1 MTKRNL
7 REHFLEGWNKLFGKE
22 EDKTKLRTQ
31 SLFRAKNSVTSLNA
45 GTPHD
50 WEDLKKYQ
58 EEKKIMTNVGFIGLG
73 IMGGPIASHISNNG
87 YNLSVFN
94 RSKEKSEKWLTQ
106 NTKAKVCFSIKDVA
120 TDCDIIILCVGND
133 NDVRQIVNEIK
144 TLIRPGTV
152 IIDHTTTSAKLA
164 KEMNK
169 ILTEQGSY
177 FLDAP
182 VSGGE
187 AGAQQGTLSVMV
199 GGDEKV
205 YMSIKDVLDSYS
217 KFSKLMG
224 PSGYG
229 QLTKM
234 VNQICIAGLIQ
245 SLAEGLH
252 FAKKSNLEVKD
263 VIEVISKGAAQ
274 SWQMENRWKSMIE
287 DEYEHGFAV
296 DLMRKDLD
304 IVLEHSKSIDANLE
318 VTDIVN
324 SFYKDI
330 QNAGGGRWD
339 TSSLLKRLES

>member
-1 MTKRNL
+1 MTK
-7 REHFLEGWNKLFGKE
+7 
-22 EDKTKLRTQ
+22 
-31 SLFRAKNSVTSLNA
+31 
-45 GTPHD
+45 
-50 WEDLKKYQ
+50 
-58 EEKKIMTNVGFIGLG
+58 IGFIGLG
-73 IMGGPIASHISNNG
+73 IMGGPMAGHLNNNG

-94 RSKEKSEKWLTQ
+94 RSSEKSEKWITQ

-120 TDCDIIILCVGND
+120 TDGDIIILCVGND

-144 TLIRPGTV
+144 ALIKPGTV
-152 IIDHTTTSAKLA
+152 VIDHTTTSAKLA
-164 KEMNK
+164 KEMNN
-169 ILTEQGSY
+169 ILVKQGSY

-199 GGDEKV
+199 GGDEKI
-205 YMSIKDVLDSYS
+205 YISIKNVIDSYS
-217 KFSKLMG
+217 KFSKFMG
-224 PSGYG
+224 PSGHG

-252 FAKKSNLEVKD
+252 FAKKSNLEVED

-274 SWQMENRWKSMIE
+274 SWQMENRWRSMIE

-304 IVLEHSKSIDANLE
+304 IVLEHANSIDVNLE
-318 VTDIVN
+318 ITDIVN

-330 QNAGGGRWD
+330 QYAGGGKWD
-339 TSSLLKRLES
+339 TSSLLRRLKS

>member
-1 MTKRNL
+1 
-7 REHFLEGWNKLFGKE
+7 
-22 EDKTKLRTQ
+22 
-31 SLFRAKNSVTSLNA
+31 
-45 GTPHD
+45 
-50 WEDLKKYQ
+50 
-58 EEKKIMTNVGFIGLG
+58 MTNIGFIGLG
-73 IMGGPIASHISNNG
+73 IMGGSMASHLSNNG

-94 RSKEKSEKWLTQ
+94 RSKEKSEKWLTK

-133 NDVRQIVNEIK
+133 NDVRQIVNEVK

-152 IIDHTTTSAKLA
+152 VIDHTTTSAELA

-169 ILTEQGSY
+169 ILAEQGSY

-187 AGAQQGTLSVMV
+187 AGAQKGALSVMV

-205 YMSIKDVLDSYS
+205 YMSIKEVLDSYC
-217 KFSKLMG
+217 KFSKFMG

-274 SWQMENRWKSMIE
+274 SWQMENRWKSMID

-304 IVLEHSKSIDANLE
+304 IVLEHANIIDADLQI
-318 VTDIVN
+318 TDIVN

-339 TSSLLKRLES
+339 TSSLLRRLKS

>member
-1 MTKRNL
+1 
-7 REHFLEGWNKLFGKE
+7 
-22 EDKTKLRTQ
+22 
-31 SLFRAKNSVTSLNA
+31 
-45 GTPHD
+45 
-50 WEDLKKYQ
+50 
-58 EEKKIMTNVGFIGLG
+58 MTNIGFIGLG
-73 IMGGPIASHISNNG
+73 IMGGPMASHLSNNG

-94 RSKEKSEKWLTQ
+94 RSKEKSEKWLTK

-120 TDCDIIILCVGND
+120 SDCDIIILCVGND

-144 TLIRPGTV
+144 PLIKPGTPV
-152 IIDHTTTSAKLA
+152 IDHTTTSAELA

-169 ILTEQGSY
+169 ILAEQGSY

-187 AGAQQGTLSVMV
+187 AGAQKGALSVMV
-199 GGDEKV
+199 GGDEKI

-217 KFSKLMG
+217 RFSKFMG

-304 IVLEHSKSIDANLE
+304 IVLEHANSIDVNLE
-318 VTDIVN
+318 ITDIVN

-330 QNAGGGRWD
+330 QYAGGGKWD
-339 TSSLLKRLES
+339 TSSLLRRLKS

>member
-1 MTKRNL
+1 
-7 REHFLEGWNKLFGKE
+7 
-22 EDKTKLRTQ
+22 
-31 SLFRAKNSVTSLNA
+31 
-45 GTPHD
+45 
-50 WEDLKKYQ
+50 
-58 EEKKIMTNVGFIGLG
+58 MTNVAFIGLG
-73 IMGGPIASHISNNG
+73 IMGGPMASHISNNG

-152 IIDHTTTSAKLA
+152 VIDHTTTSAGLA

-169 ILTEQGSY
+169 ILAEHGSF

-199 GGDEKV
+199 GGDEKI

-217 KFSKLMG
+217 KFSKFMG

-252 FAKKSNLEVKD
+252 FAKKSNLEVED

-304 IVLEHSKSIDANLE
+304 IVLEHANTIDANLE
-318 VTDIVN
+318 ITDIVN
-324 SFYKDI
+324 RFYKDI
-330 QNAGGGRWD
+330 QNAGGGKWD
-339 TSSLLKRLES
+339 TSSLLRRLGS

>member
-1 MTKRNL
+1 
-7 REHFLEGWNKLFGKE
+7 
-22 EDKTKLRTQ
+22 
-31 SLFRAKNSVTSLNA
+31 
-45 GTPHD
+45 
-50 WEDLKKYQ
+50 
-58 EEKKIMTNVGFIGLG
+58 MTNIGFIGLG
-73 IMGGPIASHISNNG
+73 IMGGPMASHLNDKG

-94 RSKEKSEKWLTQ
+94 RSKEKSEKWITQ
-106 NTKAKVCFSIKDVA
+106 NTKAKVCFSIKDIA
-120 TDCDIIILCVGND
+120 TECDIIILCVGND
-133 NDVRQIVNEIK
+133 NDVRQIVDETKN
-144 TLIRPGTV
+144 LIRPGTV

-164 KEMNK
+164 KEVNK
-169 ILTEQGSY
+169 ILAEQGSY

-199 GGDEKV
+199 GGDEKI
-205 YMSIKDVLDSYS
+205 YMSIKNVLDSYS
-217 KFSKLMG
+217 KFSKFMG
-224 PSGYG
+224 PSGFG

-304 IVLEHSKSIDANLE
+304 IVLEHANTIDANLE
-318 VTDIVN
+318 ITDIVN
-324 SFYKDI
+324 RFYKDI
-330 QNAGGGRWD
+330 QNAGGGKWD
-339 TSSLLKRLES
+339 TSSLLRRLGS

>member
-1 MTKRNL
+1 
-7 REHFLEGWNKLFGKE
+7 
-22 EDKTKLRTQ
+22 
-31 SLFRAKNSVTSLNA
+31 
-45 GTPHD
+45 
-50 WEDLKKYQ
+50 
-58 EEKKIMTNVGFIGLG
+58 MTNIGFVGLG
-73 IMGGPIASHISNNG
+73 VMGDPMANHIGNNG

-94 RSKEKSEKWLTQ
+94 RSPEKLEKWLAK
-106 NTKAKVCFSIKDVA
+106 NTKAKVCFSLKDVA
-120 TDCDIIILCVGND
+120 TDRDIIILCVGND
-133 NDVRQIVNEIK
+133 DDVRQIVNEIK

-164 KEMNK
+164 KEMNNMLIK
-169 ILTEQGSY
+169 QGSY

-187 AGAQQGTLSVMV
+187 AGAQKGTLSIMV

-205 YMSIKDVLDSYS
+205 YMSIKDVLGSYS

-234 VNQICIAGLIQ
+234 VNQICIGGLIQ

-252 FAKKSNLEVKD
+252 FAKKSNLEVKE

-274 SWQMENRWKSMIE
+274 SWQMENRWKSMVD

-304 IVLEHSKSIDANLE
+304 IVLEHAKSIDLNLE
-318 VTDIVN
+318 ITDIVN

>member
-1 MTKRNL
+1 
-7 REHFLEGWNKLFGKE
+7 
-22 EDKTKLRTQ
+22 
-31 SLFRAKNSVTSLNA
+31 
-45 GTPHD
+45 
-50 WEDLKKYQ
+50 
-58 EEKKIMTNVGFIGLG
+58 MTNIGFIGLG
-73 IMGGPIASHISNNG
+73 IMGGPMASHLNDKG
-87 YNLSVFN
+87 YNLFVFN
-94 RSKEKSEKWLTQ
+94 RSKEKSEKWITQ
-106 NTKAKVCFSIKDVA
+106 NTKAKVCFSIKYIA

-133 NDVRQIVNEIK
+133 NDVRQIVDETKN
-144 TLIRPGTV
+144 LIRPGTV
-152 IIDHTTTSAKLA
+152 VIDHTTTSAELA
-164 KEMNK
+164 KEMNN
-169 ILTEQGSY
+169 ILVKQGSY

-187 AGAQQGTLSVMV
+187 AGAQQGALSVMV
-199 GGDEKV
+199 GGDEKI
-205 YMSIKDVLDSYS
+205 YMSIKEVLDSYS
-217 KFSKLMG
+217 KFSKFMG

-296 DLMRKDLD
+296 DLMIKDLD
-304 IVLEHSKSIDANLE
+304 IVLEHAKSIDANLE

-324 SFYKDI
+324 SFYKNI
-330 QNAGGGRWD
+330 QIAGGGRWD

>member
-1 MTKRNL
+1 
-7 REHFLEGWNKLFGKE
+7 
-22 EDKTKLRTQ
+22 
-31 SLFRAKNSVTSLNA
+31 
-45 GTPHD
+45 
-50 WEDLKKYQ
+50 
-58 EEKKIMTNVGFIGLG
+58 MTNIGFIGLG
-73 IMGGPIASHISNNG
+73 IMGGPMASHLSNNG

-94 RSKEKSEKWLTQ
+94 RSKEKSEKWLTK
-106 NTKAKVCFSIKDVA
+106 NTKAKVCFSIKDVVS
-120 TDCDIIILCVGND
+120 DCDIIILCVGND

-144 TLIRPGTV
+144 TLIRPGTPV
-152 IIDHTTTSAKLA
+152 IDHTTTSAELA
-164 KEMNK
+164 KEMSK
-169 ILTEQGSY
+169 ILAEQGSY

-187 AGAQQGTLSVMV
+187 AGAQKGALSVMV

-205 YMSIKDVLDSYS
+205 YMSIKEVLDSYS
-217 KFSKLMG
+217 KFSKFMG
-224 PSGYG
+224 PSGHG

-274 SWQMENRWKSMIE
+274 SWQMENRWKSMID

-296 DLMRKDLD
+296 DLMRKDLE
-304 IVLEHSKSIDANLE
+304 IVLEHANIIDADLE
-318 VTDIVN
+318 ITDIVN

-339 TSSLLKRLES
+339 TSSLLRRIES

>member
-1 MTKRNL
+1 
-7 REHFLEGWNKLFGKE
+7 
-22 EDKTKLRTQ
+22 
-31 SLFRAKNSVTSLNA
+31 
-45 GTPHD
+45 
-50 WEDLKKYQ
+50 
-58 EEKKIMTNVGFIGLG
+58 MTNIGFIGLG
-73 IMGGPIASHISNNG
+73 VMGGPMASHIINNG
-87 YNLSVFN
+87 FNLSVFN
-94 RSKEKSEKWLTQ
+94 RSKEKSEKWLTE
-106 NTKAKVCFSIKDVA
+106 NTKAKVCFSIEDLA
-120 TDCDIIILCVGND
+120 TDRDIIILCVGND
-133 NDVRQIVNEIK
+133 NDVRQIIDEIK
-144 TLIRPGTV
+144 GLIKPGTIV
-152 IIDHTTTSAKLA
+152 VDHTTTSAKLA
-164 KEMNK
+164 NEMNN
-169 ILTEQGSY
+169 ILVKQGSY

-287 DEYEHGFAV
+287 DEYLHGFAV

-304 IVLEHSKSIDANLE
+304 IVLEHAKNIDANLE

-324 SFYKDI
+324 SYYKDI

>member
-1 MTKRNL
+1 
-7 REHFLEGWNKLFGKE
+7 
-22 EDKTKLRTQ
+22 
-31 SLFRAKNSVTSLNA
+31 
-45 GTPHD
+45 
-50 WEDLKKYQ
+50 
-58 EEKKIMTNVGFIGLG
+58 MTNIGFIGLG
-73 IMGGPIASHISNNG
+73 IMGGPMASHLNDKG

-94 RSKEKSEKWLTQ
+94 RSKEKSEKWITQ
-106 NTKAKVCFSIKDVA
+106 NTKAKVCFSIKDIA
-120 TDCDIIILCVGND
+120 TECDIIILCVAND
-133 NDVRQIVNEIK
+133 NDVRQIVNETK
-144 TLIRPGTV
+144 NLIRPGTV
-152 IIDHTTTSAKLA
+152 VIDHTTTSAELA
-164 KEMNK
+164 KEMNN
-169 ILTEQGSY
+169 ILVKQGSY

-187 AGAQQGTLSVMV
+187 AGAQQGALSVMV
-199 GGDEKV
+199 GGDEKI
-205 YMSIKDVLDSYS
+205 YMSIKEVLDSYS
-217 KFSKLMG
+217 KFSKFMG

-252 FAKKSNLEVKD
+252 FAKKSNLDIKD
-263 VIEVISKGAAQ
+263 VIDVISKGAAQ

-304 IVLEHSKSIDANLE
+304 IVLEHANTIDADLE
-318 VTDIVN
+318 ITDIVN

-339 TSSLLKRLES
+339 TSSLLRRLES

>member
-1 MTKRNL
+1 
-7 REHFLEGWNKLFGKE
+7 
-22 EDKTKLRTQ
+22 
-31 SLFRAKNSVTSLNA
+31 
-45 GTPHD
+45 
-50 WEDLKKYQ
+50 
-58 EEKKIMTNVGFIGLG
+58 MTNIGFVGLG
-73 IMGGPIASHISNNG
+73 IMGGPMASHLNDKG
-87 YNLSVFN
+87 YNLFVFN
-94 RSKEKSEKWLTQ
+94 RSKEKSEKWITQ
-106 NTKAKVCFSIKDVA
+106 NTKAKVCFSIKDIA
-120 TDCDIIILCVGND
+120 TECDIIILCVGND
-133 NDVRQIVNEIK
+133 NDVRQIVDETKN
-144 TLIRPGTV
+144 LIRPGTV
-152 IIDHTTTSAKLA
+152 VIDHTTTSAELA
-164 KEMNK
+164 KEMNN
-169 ILTEQGSY
+169 ILVKQGSY

-199 GGDEKV
+199 GGDEKA
-205 YMSIKDVLDSYS
+205 YMSIKGVLDSYS

-304 IVLEHSKSIDANLE
+304 IVLEHAKNIDANLE
-318 VTDIVN
+318 ITDIVN
-324 SFYKDI
+324 RLYKDI
-330 QNAGGGRWD
+330 QNAGGGKWD
-339 TSSLLKRLES
+339 TSSLLRRLES

>member
-1 MTKRNL
+1 
-7 REHFLEGWNKLFGKE
+7 
-22 EDKTKLRTQ
+22 
-31 SLFRAKNSVTSLNA
+31 
-45 GTPHD
+45 
-50 WEDLKKYQ
+50 
-58 EEKKIMTNVGFIGLG
+58 MTNIGFIGLG
-73 IMGGPIASHISNNG
+73 IMGGPMASHLNDKG

-94 RSKEKSEKWLTQ
+94 RSKEKSEKWITQ
-106 NTKAKVCFSIKDVA
+106 NTKAKVCFSINDIA
-120 TDCDIIILCVGND
+120 TECDIIILCVGND
-133 NDVRQIVNEIK
+133 NDVRQIVDETKN
-144 TLIRPGTV
+144 LIRPGTV
-152 IIDHTTTSAKLA
+152 VIDHTTTSAELA
-164 KEMNK
+164 KEMNN
-169 ILTEQGSY
+169 ILVKQGSY

-187 AGAQQGTLSVMV
+187 AGAKQGALSVMV
-199 GGDEKV
+199 GGDEKI
-205 YMSIKDVLDSYS
+205 YMSIKEVLDSYS
-217 KFSKLMG
+217 KFSKFMG

-252 FAKKSNLEVKD
+252 FAKKSNLDIKD
-263 VIEVISKGAAQ
+263 VIDVISKGAAQ

-304 IVLEHSKSIDANLE
+304 IVLEHANTIDADLE
-318 VTDIVN
+318 ITDIVN

-339 TSSLLKRLES
+339 TSSLLRRLES

>member
-1 MTKRNL
+1 
-7 REHFLEGWNKLFGKE
+7 
-22 EDKTKLRTQ
+22 
-31 SLFRAKNSVTSLNA
+31 
-45 GTPHD
+45 
-50 WEDLKKYQ
+50 
-58 EEKKIMTNVGFIGLG
+58 MTNVGFIGLG
-73 IMGGPIASHISNNG
+73 VMGGPMASHVINNG
-87 YNLSVFN
+87 FNLSVFN
-94 RSKEKSEKWLTQ
+94 RSKKKSEKWLAK
-106 NTKAKVCFSIKDVA
+106 NTKAKACFSIEDLTKDR
-120 TDCDIIILCVGND
+120 DIIILCVGND
-133 NDVRQIVNEIK
+133 NDVRQIIDEIK
-144 TLIRPGTV
+144 TLIKPGTV
-152 IIDHTTTSAKLA
+152 VIDHTTTSAKLA
-164 KEMNK
+164 EEMNN
-169 ILTEQGSY
+169 ILAKQGSY

-205 YMSIKDVLDSYS
+205 YMSIKGVLDSYS

-296 DLMRKDLD
+296 DLMIKDLD
-304 IVLEHSKSIDANLE
+304 IVLEHADANLE
-318 VTDIVN
+318 ITDIVN
-324 SFYKDI
+324 RFYKDI
-330 QNAGGGRWD
+330 QNAGGGKWD
-339 TSSLLKRLES
+339 TSSLLRRLGS

>member
-1 MTKRNL
+1 MN
-7 REHFLEGWNKLFGKE
+7 
-22 EDKTKLRTQ
+22 
-31 SLFRAKNSVTSLNA
+31 
-45 GTPHD
+45 
-50 WEDLKKYQ
+50 
-58 EEKKIMTNVGFIGLG
+58 NVGFIGLG
-73 IMGGPIASHISNNG
+73 VMGGPMASHVINNG
-87 YNLSVFN
+87 FNLSVFN
-94 RSKEKSEKWLTQ
+94 RTKEKSEKWLTE
-106 NTKAKVCFSIKDVA
+106 NTKAKVCYSIKDLA
-120 TDCDIIILCVGND
+120 TDRDVIILCVGND
-133 NDVRQIVNEIK
+133 NDVRQIIDEIK
-144 TLIRPGTV
+144 TLIKPGTV
-152 IIDHTTTSAKLA
+152 VIDHTTTSAKLA

-169 ILTEQGSY
+169 ILAEQGSY

-187 AGAQQGTLSVMV
+187 SGAQQGTLSVMV

-252 FAKKSNLEVKD
+252 FAKKSNLDAKD

-304 IVLEHSKSIDANLE
+304 IVLEHAKNIDANLE
-318 VTDIVN
+318 ITDIVN
-324 SFYKDI
+324 RFYKDI
-330 QNAGGGRWD
+330 QNAGGGKWD
-339 TSSLLKRLES
+339 TSSLLRRLES

>member
-1 MTKRNL
+1 
-7 REHFLEGWNKLFGKE
+7 
-22 EDKTKLRTQ
+22 
-31 SLFRAKNSVTSLNA
+31 
-45 GTPHD
+45 
-50 WEDLKKYQ
+50 
-58 EEKKIMTNVGFIGLG
+58 MTNIGFIGLG
-73 IMGGPIASHISNNG
+73 VMGGPMASHLSNNG
-87 YNLSVFN
+87 YNFSVFN
-94 RSKEKSEKWLTQ
+94 RSKEKSEKWITQ
-106 NTKAKVCFSIKDVA
+106 NTKAKVCLSIKDVA
-120 TDCDIIILCVGND
+120 TDSDIIILCVGND

-144 TLIRPGTV
+144 TLIRPGTPV
-152 IIDHTTTSAKLA
+152 IDHTTTSAELA
-164 KEMNK
+164 KEMSK
-169 ILTEQGSY
+169 ILAEQGSY

-187 AGAQQGTLSVMV
+187 AGAQKGALSVMV

-205 YMSIKDVLDSYS
+205 YMSIKEVLDSYS
-217 KFSKLMG
+217 KFSKFMG
-224 PSGYG
+224 PSGHG

-274 SWQMENRWKSMIE
+274 SWQMENRWKSMID

-296 DLMRKDLD
+296 DLMRKDLE
-304 IVLEHSKSIDANLE
+304 IVLEHANIIDADLE
-318 VTDIVN
+318 ITDIVN

-339 TSSLLKRLES
+339 TSSLLRRIES

>member
-1 MTKRNL
+1 
-7 REHFLEGWNKLFGKE
+7 
-22 EDKTKLRTQ
+22 
-31 SLFRAKNSVTSLNA
+31 
-45 GTPHD
+45 
-50 WEDLKKYQ
+50 
-58 EEKKIMTNVGFIGLG
+58 MTNIGFVGLG
-73 IMGGPIASHISNNG
+73 VMGDPMANHIGNNG

-94 RSKEKSEKWLTQ
+94 RSPEKLEKWLAK
-106 NTKAKVCFSIKDVA
+106 NTKAKVCFSLKDVA
-120 TDCDIIILCVGND
+120 TDRDIIILCVGND
-133 NDVRQIVNEIK
+133 DDVRQIVNEIK

-164 KEMNK
+164 KEMNN
-169 ILTEQGSY
+169 ILIKQGSY

-187 AGAQQGTLSVMV
+187 AGAQKGTLSIMV

-205 YMSIKDVLDSYS
+205 YMSIKDVLGSYS

-234 VNQICIAGLIQ
+234 VNQICIGGLIQ

-252 FAKKSNLEVKD
+252 FAKKSNLEVKE

-274 SWQMENRWKSMIE
+274 SWQMENRWKSMVD

-304 IVLEHSKSIDANLE
+304 IVLEHAKSIDLNLE
-318 VTDIVN
+318 ITDIVN

-330 QNAGGGRWD
+330 QNVGGGRWD
-339 TSSLLKRLES
+339 TSSLLRRLKS

>member
-1 MTKRNL
+1 
-7 REHFLEGWNKLFGKE
+7 
-22 EDKTKLRTQ
+22 
-31 SLFRAKNSVTSLNA
+31 
-45 GTPHD
+45 
-50 WEDLKKYQ
+50 
-58 EEKKIMTNVGFIGLG
+58 MTNVGFIGLG
-73 IMGGPIASHISNNG
+73 VMGSPMASHIINNG
-87 YNLSVFN
+87 FNLSVFN
-94 RSKEKSEKWLTQ
+94 RTKEKSEKWLTE
-106 NTKAKVCFSIKDVA
+106 NTKAKVCFSIEDLA
-120 TDCDIIILCVGND
+120 TDRDIIILCVGND
-133 NDVRQIVNEIK
+133 NDVRQIINEIK
-144 TLIRPGTV
+144 TLIKPGTV
-152 IIDHTTTSAKLA
+152 VIDHTTTSAKLA
-164 KEMNK
+164 KEMSN
-169 ILTEQGSY
+169 ILVKQGSY

-205 YMSIKDVLDSYS
+205 YMSIKDILDSYS

-252 FAKKSNLEVKD
+252 FAKKSNLDTKD
-263 VIEVISKGAAQ
+263 VIDVISKGAAQ

-304 IVLEHSKSIDANLE
+304 IVLEHANTIDANLE
-318 VTDIVN
+318 ITDIVN
-324 SFYKDI
+324 SFYKDV

-339 TSSLLKRLES
+339 TSSLLRRLES

>member
-1 MTKRNL
+1 
-7 REHFLEGWNKLFGKE
+7 
-22 EDKTKLRTQ
+22 
-31 SLFRAKNSVTSLNA
+31 
-45 GTPHD
+45 
-50 WEDLKKYQ
+50 
-58 EEKKIMTNVGFIGLG
+58 MTNIGFIGLG
-73 IMGGPIASHISNNG
+73 VMGGPMASHIINNG
-87 YNLSVFN
+87 FNLSVFN
-94 RSKEKSEKWLTQ
+94 RSKEKSEKWLTE
-106 NTKAKVCFSIKDVA
+106 NTKAKVCFSIEDLA
-120 TDCDIIILCVGND
+120 TDRDIIILCVGND
-133 NDVRQIVNEIK
+133 NDVRQIIDEIK
-144 TLIRPGTV
+144 GLIKPDTIV
-152 IIDHTTTSAKLA
+152 IDHTTTSAKLA
-164 KEMNK
+164 NEINN
-169 ILTEQGSY
+169 ILVKQGSY

-287 DEYEHGFAV
+287 DEYLHGFAV

-304 IVLEHSKSIDANLE
+304 IVLEHAKNIDANLE

-324 SFYKDI
+324 SYYKDI

>member
-1 MTKRNL
+1 
-7 REHFLEGWNKLFGKE
+7 
-22 EDKTKLRTQ
+22 
-31 SLFRAKNSVTSLNA
+31 
-45 GTPHD
+45 
-50 WEDLKKYQ
+50 
-58 EEKKIMTNVGFIGLG
+58 MTNIGFIGLG
-73 IMGGPIASHISNNG
+73 IMGGPMASHLSNNG

-94 RSKEKSEKWLTQ
+94 RSKEKSEKWITQ
-106 NTKAKVCFSIKDVA
+106 NTKAKVCFSIKDIA
-120 TDCDIIILCVGND
+120 TECDIIILCVGND
-133 NDVRQIVNEIK
+133 NDVRQIVDETKN
-144 TLIRPGTV
+144 LIRPGTV
-152 IIDHTTTSAKLA
+152 VIDHTTTSAELA
-164 KEMNK
+164 KEMNN
-169 ILTEQGSY
+169 ILFKQGSY

-187 AGAQQGTLSVMV
+187 AGAQQGALSVMV
-199 GGDEKV
+199 GGDEKI
-205 YMSIKDVLDSYS
+205 YMSIKEVLDSYS
-217 KFSKLMG
+217 KFSKFMG

-252 FAKKSNLEVKD
+252 FAKKSNLDIKD
-263 VIEVISKGAAQ
+263 VIDVISKGAAQ

-304 IVLEHSKSIDANLE
+304 IVLEHANTIDADLE
-318 VTDIVN
+318 ITDIVN

-339 TSSLLKRLES
+339 TSSLLRRLES

>member
-1 MTKRNL
+1 
-7 REHFLEGWNKLFGKE
+7 
-22 EDKTKLRTQ
+22 
-31 SLFRAKNSVTSLNA
+31 
-45 GTPHD
+45 
-50 WEDLKKYQ
+50 
-58 EEKKIMTNVGFIGLG
+58 MTNIGFIGLG
-73 IMGGPIASHISNNG
+73 IMGGPMASHISNNG

-169 ILTEQGSY
+169 ILAEQGSY

-199 GGDEKV
+199 GGDEKI
-205 YMSIKDVLDSYS
+205 YMSIKNVLDSYS
-217 KFSKLMG
+217 KFSKFMG
-224 PSGYG
+224 PSGFG

-304 IVLEHSKSIDANLE
+304 IVLEHANTIDANLE
-318 VTDIVN
+318 ITDIVN
-324 SFYKDI
+324 RFYKDI
-330 QNAGGGRWD
+330 QNAGGGKWD
-339 TSSLLKRLES
+339 TSSLLRRLGS